1 MDKVNSETEIIES
14 LTAATRSGKML
25 WSYNRKSQTFSPNR
39 VMRYVEISVE
49 KNLLLLEIKDSSL
62 EISGRKARILW
73 ALLREIQAEKDKNS
87 KEYILKETREYI
99 EGTIKRK

>member
-1 MDKVNSETEIIES
+1 MKTEEDEIIES
-14 LTAATRSGKML
+14 ITAATRSGKMK
-25 WSYNRKSQTFSPNR
+25 WNYDRKTQTFSPKR

-73 ALLREIQAEKDKNS
+73 ALLRGIQAEKDKNS
-87 KEYILKETREYI
+87 KEYILRETKEFI